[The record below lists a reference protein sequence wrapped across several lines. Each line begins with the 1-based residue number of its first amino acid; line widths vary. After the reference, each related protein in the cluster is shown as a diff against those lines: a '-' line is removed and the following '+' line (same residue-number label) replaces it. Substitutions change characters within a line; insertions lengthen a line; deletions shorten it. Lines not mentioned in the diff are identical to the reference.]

1 MVAVAMS
8 MVTRASRHF
17 KIPLLSELGKNVRV
31 RLLESRE
38 NVPLNRTQMGN
49 RHTRAQTEASS
60 SRIHFSSVR
69 LALISSPPYTFFRL
83 ALNWTMVTARM
94 AVIRITPSV
103 HARPRPDL
111 PPR

>member
-1 MVAVAMS
+1 

-38 NVPLNRTQMGN
+38 NVPLNSTQMGN
-49 RHTRAQTEASS
+49 RHTRAQTEARNN
-60 SRIHFSSVR
+60 RIHFSSVR
-69 LALISSPPYTFFRL
+69 FAFISSPPYTFFRL
-83 ALNWTMVTARM
+83 ALNWTMVTASM